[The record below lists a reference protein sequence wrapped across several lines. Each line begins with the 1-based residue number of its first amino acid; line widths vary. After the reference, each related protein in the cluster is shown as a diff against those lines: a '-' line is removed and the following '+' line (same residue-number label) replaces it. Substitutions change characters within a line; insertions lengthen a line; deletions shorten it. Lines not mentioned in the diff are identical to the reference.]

1 MKKTITFEKQ
11 LVFKTNLN
19 EITSIA
25 LENTLKCEDNTVE
38 GDLIINGTY
47 KIIETSPNVENFEF
61 TIPINIEIDN
71 RYITKEIQIDI
82 SNFYYEVLNNNM
94 LKVNIEIL
102 LDNLI
107 ERLEENKIQK
117 ETLPIQEERC
127 IEEPDEIIEQP
138 IKNEEQTKIETKEID
153 IFKMIEDQE
162 EYATYH
168 VYIIRKED
176 TLETII
182 NKYNI
187 SKEKL
192 SEYNNINEIKLGD
205 KIIIPTQ
212 NAWRKWNTKKI

>member
-1 MKKTITFEKQ
+1 
-11 LVFKTNLN
+11 
-19 EITSIA
+19 
-25 LENTLKCEDNTVE
+25 
-38 GDLIINGTY
+38 
-47 KIIETSPNVENFEF
+47 
-61 TIPINIEIDN
+61 
-71 RYITKEIQIDI
+71 
-82 SNFYYEVLNNNM
+82 M

-107 ERLEENKIQK
+107 EKIEENKIPK
-117 ETLPIQEERC
+117 ESLPIQEERC

-138 IKNEEQTKIETKEID
+138 IKNEEQAKIETKEID
-153 IFKMIEDQE
+153 IFKTIEDQE

-176 TLETII
+176 TLETIT

-212 NAWRKWNTKKI
+212 NA

>member
-1 MKKTITFEKQ
+1 MKKTIAFEKQ
-11 LVFKTNLN
+11 LAFKTNLN

-47 KIIETSPNVENFEF
+47 KITETSINVENFEF
-61 TIPINIEIDN
+61 TIPMNIEIDN
-71 RYITKEIQIDI
+71 KYITKEIQIDI
-82 SNFYYEVLNNNM
+82 SNFYYEVLNNNT

-107 ERLEENKIQK
+107 EKLEENKIPK
-117 ETLPIQEERC
+117 EELPIQEERC
-127 IEEPDEIIEQP
+127 IEEPDIPEEIEPIEVP
-138 IKNEEQTKIETKEID
+138 KTIKEEVKTETKEID
-153 IFKMIEDQE
+153 IFKTIEDQE

-176 TLETII
+176 TLETIM

-187 SKEKL
+187 TKEKL

-212 NAWRKWNTKKI
+212 NA

>member
-1 MKKTITFEKQ
+1 MKKTIAFEKQ
-11 LVFKTNLN
+11 LAFKTNLN

-25 LENTLKCEDNTVE
+25 LENTLKCEENTVE

-47 KIIETSPNVENFEF
+47 KITETSINVENFEF
-61 TIPINIEIDN
+61 TIPMNIEIDN
-71 RYITKEIQIDI
+71 KYITKEIQIDI
-82 SNFYYEVLNNNM
+82 SNFYYEVLNNNT

-107 ERLEENKIQK
+107 EKLEENKIPK
-117 ETLPIQEERC
+117 EELPIQEERC
-127 IEEPDEIIEQP
+127 IEEPDIPEEIEPIEVP
-138 IKNEEQTKIETKEID
+138 KTIKEEVKTETKEID
-153 IFKMIEDQE
+153 IFKTIEDQE

-176 TLETII
+176 TLETIM

-187 SKEKL
+187 TKEKL

-212 NAWRKWNTKKI
+212 NA

>member
-1 MKKTITFEKQ
+1 MKKTIAFEKQ
-11 LVFKTNLN
+11 LAFKTNLN

-47 KIIETSPNVENFEF
+47 KIIETSTNVENFEF

-71 RYITKEIQIDI
+71 RYITQEIQIDI

-153 IFKMIEDQE
+153 IFKTIEDQE

-176 TLETII
+176 TLETIT

-212 NAWRKWNTKKI
+212 NA

>member
-127 IEEPDEIIEQP
+127 IEEPDEIKEQP
-138 IKNEEQTKIETKEID
+138 NKNEEQTKIETKEID

>member
-212 NAWRKWNTKKI
+212 NA

>member
-127 IEEPDEIIEQP
+127 IEEPDEIIEKKN
-138 IKNEEQTKIETKEID
+138 KNEEQTKIETKEID

-212 NAWRKWNTKKI
+212 NA

>member
-11 LVFKTNLN
+11 LAFKTNLN

-47 KIIETSPNVENFEF
+47 KITETSINVENFEF
-61 TIPINIEIDN
+61 TIPMNIEIDN

-82 SNFYYEVLNNNM
+82 SNFYYEVLNNNT

-107 ERLEENKIQK
+107 EKLEENKIPK
-117 ETLPIQEERC
+117 EELPIQEERC
-127 IEEPDEIIEQP
+127 IEEPDIPEEIEPIEVP
-138 IKNEEQTKIETKEID
+138 KTIKEEVKTETKEID
-153 IFKMIEDQE
+153 IFKTIEDQE

-187 SKEKL
+187 TKEKL

-212 NAWRKWNTKKI
+212 NA

>member
-1 MKKTITFEKQ
+1 MKKTIAFEKQ
-11 LVFKTNLN
+11 LAFKTNLN

-47 KIIETSPNVENFEF
+47 KITETSINVENFEF

-82 SNFYYEVLNNNM
+82 SNFYYEILNNNT

-107 ERLEENKIQK
+107 EKLEENKIPK
-117 ETLPIQEERC
+117 EELPIQEERC
-127 IEEPDEIIEQP
+127 IEEPDIPEEIEPIEVP
-138 IKNEEQTKIETKEID
+138 KTIKEEVKTETKEID
-153 IFKMIEDQE
+153 IFKTIEDQE

-187 SKEKL
+187 TKEKL

-212 NAWRKWNTKKI
+212 NA

>member
-1 MKKTITFEKQ
+1 MKKTIAFEKQ
-11 LVFKTNLN
+11 LAFKTNLN

-47 KIIETSPNVENFEF
+47 KIIETSTNVENFEF

-107 ERLEENKIQK
+107 EKIEENKIPK
-117 ETLPIQEERC
+117 ESLPIQEERC

-138 IKNEEQTKIETKEID
+138 IKNEEQAKIETKEID
-153 IFKMIEDQE
+153 IFKTIEDQE

-176 TLETII
+176 TLETIT

-212 NAWRKWNTKKI
+212 NA

>member
-11 LVFKTNLN
+11 LAFKTNLN

-47 KIIETSPNVENFEF
+47 KITETSINVENFEF

-82 SNFYYEVLNNNM
+82 SNFYYEILNNNT

-107 ERLEENKIQK
+107 EKLEENKIPK
-117 ETLPIQEERC
+117 EELPIQEERC
-127 IEEPDEIIEQP
+127 IEEPDIPEEIEPIEVP
-138 IKNEEQTKIETKEID
+138 KTIKEEVKTETKEID
-153 IFKMIEDQE
+153 IFKTIEDQE

-187 SKEKL
+187 TKEKL

-212 NAWRKWNTKKI
+212 NA

>member
-1 MKKTITFEKQ
+1 MKKTIAFEKQ
-11 LVFKTNLN
+11 LAFKTNLN

-47 KIIETSPNVENFEF
+47 KITETSINVENFEF
-61 TIPINIEIDN
+61 TIPMNIEIDN

-82 SNFYYEVLNNNM
+82 SNFYYEVLNNNT

-107 ERLEENKIQK
+107 EKLEENKIPK
-117 ETLPIQEERC
+117 EELPIQEERC
-127 IEEPDEIIEQP
+127 IEEPDIPEEIEPIEVP
-138 IKNEEQTKIETKEID
+138 KTIKEEVKTETKEID
-153 IFKMIEDQE
+153 IFKTIEDQE

-168 VYIIRKED
+168 IYIIRKED

-187 SKEKL
+187 TKEKL
-192 SEYNNINEIKLGD
+192 AEYNNINEIKLGD

-212 NAWRKWNTKKI
+212 NA

>member
-1 MKKTITFEKQ
+1 MKKTIAFEKQ
-11 LVFKTNLN
+11 LAFKTNLN

-47 KIIETSPNVENFEF
+47 KITETSINVENFEF
-61 TIPINIEIDN
+61 TIPMNIEIDN

-82 SNFYYEVLNNNM
+82 SNFYYEVLNNNT

-107 ERLEENKIQK
+107 EKLEENKIPK
-117 ETLPIQEERC
+117 EELPIQEERC
-127 IEEPDEIIEQP
+127 IEEPDIPEEIEPIEVP
-138 IKNEEQTKIETKEID
+138 KTIKEEVKTETKEID
-153 IFKMIEDQE
+153 IFKTIEDQE

-187 SKEKL
+187 TKEKL

-212 NAWRKWNTKKI
+212 NA

>member
-1 MKKTITFEKQ
+1 MKKTISFEKQ
-11 LVFKTNLN
+11 LSFKTNLN

-47 KIIETSPNVENFEF
+47 KITETSTNIENFEF

-102 LDNLI
+102 LDNLV
-107 ERLEENKIQK
+107 EKLEENKIPK
-117 ETLPIQEERC
+117 EALSIQEERC
-127 IEEPDEIIEQP
+127 IEEPEELIDQP
-138 IKNEEQTKIETKEID
+138 KTKEETKELD
-153 IFKMIEDQE
+153 IFKTIEDQE

-176 TLETII
+176 TLETIM

-212 NAWRKWNTKKI
+212 NA